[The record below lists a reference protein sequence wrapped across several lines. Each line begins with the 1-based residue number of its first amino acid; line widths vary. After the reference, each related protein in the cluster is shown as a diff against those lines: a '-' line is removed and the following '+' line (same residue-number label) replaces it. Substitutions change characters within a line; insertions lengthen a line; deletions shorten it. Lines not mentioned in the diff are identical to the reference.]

1 MLLGA
6 FLVFLDIFR
15 EKEGSLIQAAK
26 IPGVAV
32 IGNIFMCILPA
43 VLSKPLKKP
52 IHVVTMQRLFAI
64 KNC

>member
-32 IGNIFMCILPA
+32 IGNIFKRILPA
-43 VLSKPLKKP
+43 VSSNPFKKP
-52 IHVVTMQRLFAI
+52 IHVVTM
-64 KNC
+64 